1 MKYIGYLTYLGD
13 HTSQVQ
19 KGLTLGVAL
28 FIVSEVFAFLSV
40 FWAYFH
46 SSLAPTIEIG
56 SSWPPLGIQAL
67 DPFAIPLLNTILLL
81 SSGDIDVCLT
91 WNIVNCATSTSG
103 LVSILP
109 FSSPRVLSIKR
120 IGPHNFELLSILVGS
135 LLGEGHMEKDG
146 NGCRF
151 AFYQEKS
158 HGEYLLWLH
167 KRLYNLG
174 YCKMKIPA
182 IQTRTTITGELRY
195 YYRFR
200 TFTYSSFNWIYEAFY
215 VNNRKVLPPIIQ
227 DYLSPLALAFWIMDD
242 GTLLKNKGIKFATN
256 NFTLEECKFLQKL
269 LLEKYNIESSLHKIT
284 GKVNQY
290 NIYIL
295 KSSMIDLI
303 RIVKPF
309 IHPTMLYKIGE

>member
-56 SSWPPLGIQAL
+56 SSWPPLGVQAL

-81 SSGDIDVCLT
+81 SSGDFCQKWD
-91 WNIVNCATSTSG
+91 IVICASTSAS
-103 LVSILP
+103 VSFLP
-109 FSSPRVLSIKR
+109 FSSPRVLSIQR
-120 IGPHNFELLSILVGS
+120 IGPHNFELLSILIGS
-135 LLGEGHMEKDG
+135 LLGDGHMEKDG

-167 KRLYNLG
+167 QQLYNLG
-174 YCKMKIPA
+174 YCKLKIPA
-182 IQTRTTITGELRY
+182 IQTRTSINGELRY
-195 YYRFR
+195 FYRFR
-200 TFTYSSFNWIYEAFY
+200 TFTYSSFN
-215 VNNRKVLPPIIQ
+215 
-227 DYLSPLALAFWIMDD
+227 
-242 GTLLKNKGIKFATN
+242 
-256 NFTLEECKFLQKL
+256 
-269 LLEKYNIESSLHKIT
+269 
-284 GKVNQY
+284 
-290 NIYIL
+290 
-295 KSSMIDLI
+295 
-303 RIVKPF
+303 
-309 IHPTMLYKIGE
+309 